1 MRIHIKMISFSL
13 LKEIKTRGVG
23 DYPSTSIIN
32 LKLNIMSKTEIKWQ
46 NHARKLLVGKTISH
60 VRYLTKKEMGDYWY
74 KNPLL
79 IEFTDGTA
87 ILSQS
92 DDEGNDGGAYYY
104 FGKKKQEVIPTL

>member
-1 MRIHIKMISFSL
+1 MGVSVRVGLTVPLSKFLERL
-13 LKEIKTRGVG
+13 LHT
-23 DYPSTSIIN
+23 
-32 LKLNIMSKTEIKWQ
+32 
-46 NHARKLLVGKTISH
+46 
-60 VRYLTKKEMGDYWY
+60 YLTKKEMGDYWY

>member
-1 MRIHIKMISFSL
+1 MKYSKSK
-13 LKEIKTRGVG
+13 LKV
-23 DYPSTSIIN
+23 
-32 LKLNIMSKTEIKWQ
+32 KWQ
-46 NHARKLLVGKTISH
+46 NHCRKLLVGKTIKQ
-60 VRYLTKKEMGDYWY
+60 VRYLTEKEMEHCMWY

-104 FGKKKQEVIPTL
+104 FGKKKQEVIPVVY

>member
-1 MRIHIKMISFSL
+1 MKYCKNK
-13 LKEIKTRGVG
+13 LKV
-23 DYPSTSIIN
+23 
-32 LKLNIMSKTEIKWQ
+32 KWQ
-46 NHARKLLVGKTISH
+46 NHCRKLLVGKTIRQ
-60 VRYLTKKEMGDYWY
+60 VRYLTEKEMEDCMWY

-104 FGKKKQEVIPTL
+104 FGKKKQEVIPVVY

>member
-1 MRIHIKMISFSL
+1 
-13 LKEIKTRGVG
+13 
-23 DYPSTSIIN
+23 
-32 LKLNIMSKTEIKWQ
+32 MSKTEIRRQ
-46 NHARKLLVGKTISH
+46 NIARKLLVGKTIRH
-60 VRYLTKKEMGDYWY
+60 VRYLTKEEMSKHWY